1 MVNNEP
7 VSGNPSPSPRWTLAE
22 KITAAVRRR
31 WPAEIHAVGLHG
43 ALAHGDDNDDSD
55 VDLVVVTYRPA
66 TGPRPGARR
75 VEGTIVD
82 LSVISADEYLGYA
95 RTLDAS
101 WPLAADRYVTTRAL
115 YDPEGWHTRLR
126 DAHLGR
132 LAEAG
137 AGEFADLARDAWCNA
152 ETTYSRALRLA
163 EWHDTAG
170 ALLTFGAA
178 RLRRAGRGPAHPHL
192 LPGQR
197 GRRAPHRARP
207 GRPHRGG
214 AAASHAGRRAGQA
227 RPAGRRHDRRPAQVT
242 VVPISFPIRKV
253 TPAAATPKKSC
264 RRPLPHQVR
273 LVNREV
279 SAPATNNPT
288 PPDPSASH
296 SDVAPS
302 R

>member
-115 YDPEGWHTRLR
+115 YDPEGWHSRLR

-178 RLRRAGRGPAHPHL
+178 RLAVALVEGLLTRTYFRDSADAVRRTGLDQDDLTEVGRRLRTQADEL
-192 LPGQR
+192 AKR
-197 GRRAPHRARP
+197 GRPVDGTIDDLLR
-207 GRPHRGG
+207 
-214 AAASHAGRRAGQA
+214 
-227 RPAGRRHDRRPAQVT
+227 
-242 VVPISFPIRKV
+242 
-253 TPAAATPKKSC
+253 
-264 RRPLPHQVR
+264 
-273 LVNREV
+273 
-279 SAPATNNPT
+279 
-288 PPDPSASH
+288 
-296 SDVAPS
+296 
-302 R
+302 